1 MVERKKRMIDTDS
14 LLDNEKSKGAT
25 ETNIV
30 TVPKNMSINKQD
42 DSGKA
47 SSQTGNI
54 FIRLFN
60 YFRKKKQLVQ
70 SNMPEKAKIV
80 MPRFLLSQEQKQLIA
95 ILNGNTSL
103 VCNNHVIKVRVLSS
117 EMLPKEFVNLIANSP
132 FLLTHLKT
140 KYIKQMIM
148 NVFNYF
154 VVTRNNI
161 NWTDKKQLVGQSIS
175 QFFNALVLNNNIK
188 EAINN
193 SQSLANLLYLYKCY
207 EKVDNK
213 PNETMNRLLP
223 LILQKSYQH
232 YDELSIYSI
241 KLLDSLTSNTSLRQN
256 ISLFGAAIIVESNFI
271 SYVVDREYLRGLKV
285 KTLNTYYPDYLLDLR
300 ADQEP
305 INKRKALKFK
315 CYSKKDLYW
324 AIDFF
329 AFTLQYIRQEHLCV
343 LKEVIHAIENLLPN
357 IHLNGYRKL
366 VAYFADTSEDKN
378 IKTVCQILLKASD

>member
-1 MVERKKRMIDTDS
+1 MIDTDS
-14 LLDNEKSKGAT
+14 LIDNEKSKGAT
-25 ETNIV
+25 KTNIV
-30 TVPKNMSINKQD
+30 TFPKNMSINKQD
-42 DSGKA
+42 DSEKTI
-47 SSQTGNI
+47 SQAGNI

-60 YFRKKKQLVQ
+60 HFRKKKQPVQ
-70 SNMPEKAKIV
+70 LNTPEKAKIV
-80 MPRFLLSQEQKQLIA
+80 MPRFLLSQEQTRIIA

-103 VCNNHVIKVRVLSS
+103 VYNNHIIKVRVLGS
-117 EMLPKEFVNLIANSP
+117 EILPKEFVNLIANSP

-140 KYIKQMIM
+140 KYIKQIIT
-148 NVFNYF
+148 NVLNYS
-154 VVTRNNI
+154 VATRNKI
-161 NWTDKKQLVGQSIS
+161 KWTDKKKVIGQSIS

-188 EAINN
+188 EAVNN
-193 SQSLANLLYLYKCY
+193 SQSLANLLYLYKFY
-207 EKVDNK
+207 KKVDNQ

-232 YDELSIYSI
+232 YDELDISSI

-256 ISLFGAAIIVESNFI
+256 TSLFGAAIIVESNFI
-271 SYVVDREYLRGLKV
+271 SYIVDSEYLRRLKV

-324 AIDFF
+324 AIDLF
-329 AFTLQYIRQEHLCV
+329 AFTLQYIRQEHLCA

-366 VAYFADTSEDKN
+366 VAHFANISEDKN
-378 IKTVCQILLKASD
+378 IKTVCQILLKVPD

>member
-1 MVERKKRMIDTDS
+1 MIDTDS

-241 KLLDSLTSNTSLRQN
+241 N
-256 ISLFGAAIIVESNFI
+256 
-271 SYVVDREYLRGLKV
+271 
-285 KTLNTYYPDYLLDLR
+285 
-300 ADQEP
+300 
-305 INKRKALKFK
+305 
-315 CYSKKDLYW
+315 
-324 AIDFF
+324 
-329 AFTLQYIRQEHLCV
+329 
-343 LKEVIHAIENLLPN
+343 
-357 IHLNGYRKL
+357 
-366 VAYFADTSEDKN
+366 
-378 IKTVCQILLKASD
+378 